1 MADQETMAAYA
12 VNAKKYRTLVSDGD
26 GNVMLAGFLEQLPPR
41 ASILDFGCG
50 VGDSAAVMQAAGHE
64 VRCQDASPQMAA
76 MAHDLFGLKVDVMS
90 FDQLELVAAFDAVWA
105 SFSLLHIP
113 KSELPDILARLHR
126 ALRPGGLLY
135 IGLKEGSGEQRD
147 QFGRFYAYYMED
159 ELTGHL
165 RSAGLTPVDTTHD
178 DVVGMSGAVEPCL
191 HITARKP
198 G

>member
-90 FDQLELVAAFDAVWA
+90 FDQLELVAAFDAVWRA
-105 SFSLLHIP
+105 SACCIS
-113 KSELPDILARLHR
+113 
-126 ALRPGGLLY
+126 
-135 IGLKEGSGEQRD
+135 
-147 QFGRFYAYYMED
+147 
-159 ELTGHL
+159 
-165 RSAGLTPVDTTHD
+165 RSPNCPTYWQG
-178 DVVGMSGAVEPCL
+178 C
-191 HITARKP
+191 TARSGPAGCFISASKRAAANSATSLDVFTP
-198 G
+198 TTWKMN